1 MLESWI
7 IGFWNVRLWNFGFWV
22 STEEWCN
29 MAKVYNGTRAKGLKS
44 KRPHFRPFNIH
55 PWRGNDFR
63 PWVVEG
69 MSILHEFFRRTL
81 SRSFREKKALN
92 MRSQVT
98 HNPQWWCASR
108 QSWFEKNTKLGYWL
122 WTVSRD
128 PQSRTRKNYPPN
140 YCKDILKSYRQEM
153 FTVCPPSRCPT
164 VQASFGGPCARWWS
178 PHPIFA
184 PLNPP
189 LKMLTKPKQTFSRW
203 CFQRIWKR
211 LVKMWFFLK
220 EGWKQKTLETT
231 TEFGFAFW
239 RRLRPNAGSI
249 SSKSGDARPQS
260 MRGSFNWGVFH
271 G

>member
-1 MLESWI
+1 
-7 IGFWNVRLWNFGFWV
+7 
-22 STEEWCN
+22 
-29 MAKVYNGTRAKGLKS
+29 
-44 KRPHFRPFNIH
+44 
-55 PWRGNDFR
+55 
-63 PWVVEG
+63 
-69 MSILHEFFRRTL
+69 
-81 SRSFREKKALN
+81 

-128 PQSRTRKNYPPN
+128 PQSRTRKNYPN